1 MNFADETSLISSFA
15 MLPAILLIIA
25 FIFMILISVLVG
37 VLGSRRESGFGW
49 AFCASVIASPIIG
62 LLIVLITDK
71 LPQGERKTAP
81 AGIIVGAIALLLYL
95 VLFIVLGVFAS
106 RLIQYAVFP

>member
-1 MNFADETSLISSFA
+1 MDFTNEANLISSFA
-15 MLPAILLIIA
+15 MLPVALLIIA
-25 FIFMILISVLVG
+25 FLFMILMAVLVG
-37 VLGSRRESGFGW
+37 VLGARRESGFGW
-49 AFCASVIASPIIG
+49 AFCASVIASPLIG
-62 LLIVLITDK
+62 LLVVLITDK